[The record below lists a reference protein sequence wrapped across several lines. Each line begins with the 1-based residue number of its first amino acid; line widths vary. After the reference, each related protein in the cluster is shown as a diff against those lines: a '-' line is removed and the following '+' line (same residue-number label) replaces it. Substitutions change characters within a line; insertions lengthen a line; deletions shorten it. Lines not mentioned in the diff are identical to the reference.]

1 MAVFTLPKAVEQ
13 GYTGNVAYI
22 QYPATVPVREIL
34 EWYTDVVTSYNGK
47 EERYKLRILP
57 RHELEYIIPLN
68 NEIRAEIQSLLLAYM
83 NDKWAVPLWSAA
95 QELDS
100 ITDNSSSIHCVT
112 DGYPFL
118 PESLVMLY
126 DASSG
131 QNDLLKVTAVNLNV
145 LTIDTSFRYSGYTP
159 GTTLVPVRLGT
170 NKTIIQTPL
179 TAFDS
184 QVRLSYDID
193 YYAYSD
199 YSDLPLT
206 KLVDEFF
213 ADTQYRGRDAYHFTG
228 YYLQGKSELERRLD
242 SMPSRVD
249 SKVGPFTKLF
259 RKPIQWH
266 TPFAFV
272 FDTASAEQRDLF
284 GFASYIFWLQ
294 RVSGKYRS
302 FWLPSY
308 ENDVQLLPSTPEVVT
323 NRIRGKWFSA
333 SSFRSARNDLAIEY
347 RSSTGIVWHFTSAVV
362 THNSSE
368 PEVLNWQLTD
378 PLPSV
383 RRGDILTVSYLYHCR
398 LDQDRVVLEWSGGGI
413 VRSNILIKE
422 IPFK

>member
-159 GTTLVPVRLGT
+159 GTTLVQLG
-170 NKTIIQTPL
+170 
-179 TAFDS
+179 
-184 QVRLSYDID
+184 
-193 YYAYSD
+193 
-199 YSDLPLT
+199 
-206 KLVDEFF
+206 
-213 ADTQYRGRDAYHFTG
+213 
-228 YYLQGKSELERRLD
+228 
-242 SMPSRVD
+242 
-249 SKVGPFTKLF
+249 
-259 RKPIQWH
+259 
-266 TPFAFV
+266 
-272 FDTASAEQRDLF
+272 
-284 GFASYIFWLQ
+284 
-294 RVSGKYRS
+294 
-302 FWLPSY
+302 
-308 ENDVQLLPSTPEVVT
+308 
-323 NRIRGKWFSA
+323 
-333 SSFRSARNDLAIEY
+333 
-347 RSSTGIVWHFTSAVV
+347 
-362 THNSSE
+362 
-368 PEVLNWQLTD
+368 
-378 PLPSV
+378 
-383 RRGDILTVSYLYHCR
+383 
-398 LDQDRVVLEWSGGGI
+398 
-413 VRSNILIKE
+413 
-422 IPFK
+422 